1 MNRLAR
7 IIAVALWACL
17 TSYMAYGHK
26 FAPSLLHI
34 EEQVEGGF
42 NIFWRT
48 PLNSVSSPQPVFP
61 RSCELSSATITPEG
75 TALEW
80 RWKMKCDSG
89 LAGEKISVTGL
100 SASQTAALLRYQS
113 LAGELFQRLLTSD
126 EPSAK
131 IPDSQSESGVLSQYF
146 SLGIKHILIGIDHLF
161 FVSGLLLLAANWRML
176 LKTVTAF
183 TLGHSI
189 TLVLVSL
196 KIIPQWPSLVEFSIA
211 ITILLLAIELSRK
224 NQNKKTSL
232 LRKYQWPVAAIFGLV
247 HGLGFAGVL
256 SELGLPETDLV
267 AALIAFNIGIE
278 IGQLMFV
285 AGLAGGLFLAAR
297 YVAAWYSKVRFS
309 LVYGMGGIAVYWCL
323 DRGVTL
329 LIELV

>member
-1 MNRLAR
+1 MNKLSR
-7 IIAVALWACL
+7 IIVVVLWACL
-17 TSYMAYGHK
+17 TSYLAYGHK
-26 FAPSLLHI
+26 FAPSLLQI
-34 EEQVEGGF
+34 EEQAKGSF

-48 PLNSVSSPQPVFP
+48 PLNSVSSPQPAFP
-61 RSCELSSATITPEG
+61 RSCELSSATITPVG

-89 LAGEKISVTGL
+89 LAGEEISVTGL
-100 SASQTAALLRYQS
+100 AASQTAALLRYQS
-113 LAGELFQRLLTSD
+113 LAGEPFQRLLTSD
-126 EPSAK
+126 APSVK
-131 IPDSQSESGVLSQYF
+131 IPDNQSGAGVLSQYF

-161 FVSGLLLLAANWRML
+161 FVSGLLLLAANWRIL

-224 NQNKKTSL
+224 NEKNKTSL
-232 LRKYQWPVAAIFGLV
+232 LRKYQWPVAALFGLV

-267 AALIAFNIGIE
+267 TALIAFNIGIE
-278 IGQLMFV
+278 VGQLMFV
-285 AGLAGGLFLAAR
+285 AALAGWFFLAAR
-297 YVAAWYSKVRFS
+297 FASAWYSRMRFS

-323 DRGVTL
+323 DRGVAL